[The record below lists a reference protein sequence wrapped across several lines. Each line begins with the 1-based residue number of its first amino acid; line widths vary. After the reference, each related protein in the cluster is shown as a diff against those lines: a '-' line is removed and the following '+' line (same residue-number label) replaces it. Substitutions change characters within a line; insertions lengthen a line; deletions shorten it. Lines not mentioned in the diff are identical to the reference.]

1 MSNPF
6 DLPTFRLMRDTH
18 QLAEY
23 EARLPVLIARG
34 QQLEGYLARV
44 QSEIARLER
53 VQAELAKQGL
63 KGANHSKHDI
73 EVLEDKATNIWREL
87 APLIS
92 EARIIEREL
101 PDLRAAVQ
109 SGKGR
114 VYAKTYTAI
123 EEAAHEAAV
132 EQASAGASEDR
143 PTLWPT
149 GVVFP
154 PQSHLLEAEPQRP
167 FPVQKKNKTRRVRKG
182 A

>member
-6 DLPTFRLMRDTH
+6 DLPTFRLMRDAH

-23 EARLPVLIARG
+23 EARLPVLIERG
-34 QQLEGYLARV
+34 QKLEGYLARV
-44 QSEIARLER
+44 QAEIARLKYYKEGR
-53 VQAELAKQGL
+53 HA
-63 KGANHSKHDI
+63 I
-73 EVLEDKATNIWREL
+73 EVLEGKATNIWREL

-92 EARIIEREL
+92 EVGIIEREL

-114 VYAKTYTAI
+114 VYAKAHTAI

-132 EQASAGASEDR
+132 EQAGAGASEDR
-143 PTLWPT
+143 PTLWAARADVSSQP
-149 GVVFP
+149 
-154 PQSHLLEAEPQRP
+154 HLLEAEPQRS
-167 FPVQKKNKTRRVRKG
+167 FPVQAKNKTRRVKRG

>member
-6 DLPTFRLMRDTH
+6 DLPTFRLMRDAH

-23 EARLPVLIARG
+23 EARLPVLIERG
-34 QQLEGYLARV
+34 QKLEGYLARV
-44 QSEIARLER
+44 QAEIARLKYYKEGR
-53 VQAELAKQGL
+53 HA
-63 KGANHSKHDI
+63 I
-73 EVLEDKATNIWREL
+73 EPLEDKLTNIWREL

-132 EQASAGASEDR
+132 EQAGAGASEDR

>member
-1 MSNPF
+1 MSTPF

-44 QSEIARLER
+44 QAEIARL
-53 VQAELAKQGL
+53 KGL
-63 KGANHSKHDI
+63 NASNHTI
-73 EVLEDKATNIWREL
+73 EPLENKLTNIWREL

-92 EARIIEREL
+92 EARIIKREL
-101 PDLRAAVQ
+101 PELRAAVQ

-132 EQASAGASEDR
+132 EQAGAGASEDR
-143 PTLWPT
+143 PTLWAA
-149 GVVFP
+149 GADVS
-154 PQSHLLEAEPQRP
+154 PQPHLLEAKPQRS
-167 FPVQKKNKTRRVRKG
+167 FPVQAKNKTRRVRG
-182 A
+182 T